1 MKDLKSYHA
10 YYVTSLLFLVS
21 CFIFKDMVFFPLACC
36 FLCLGVAKM
45 FKEQGRFA
53 NPDTNASQ
61 DRQEQLKT
69 QSAAK

>member
-1 MKDLKSYHA
+1 MKNLKSYHA

-53 NPDTNASQ
+53 SPNADSQ
-61 DRQEQLKT
+61 ESPEKLETKPA
-69 QSAAK
+69 SK

>member
-1 MKDLKSYHA
+1 MKNLKSYHA

-53 NPDTNASQ
+53 NPNADSQ
-61 DRQEQLKT
+61 ESPEKLETK
-69 QSAAK
+69 SASK